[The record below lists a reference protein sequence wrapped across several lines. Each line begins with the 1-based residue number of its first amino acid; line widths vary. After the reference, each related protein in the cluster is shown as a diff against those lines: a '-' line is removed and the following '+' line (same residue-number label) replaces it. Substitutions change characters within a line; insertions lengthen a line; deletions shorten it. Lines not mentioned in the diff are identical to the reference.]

1 MKKKTYIQ
9 PQTETVCF
17 QNLSTLMVVSP
28 DTTHGSGDPNYTPE
42 DLAPPMY
49 VYDELP
55 EMVED

>member
-28 DTTHGSGDPNYTPE
+28 DTTHGQGNPHDTPE
-42 DLAPPMY
+42 DPAPPMT
-49 VYDELP
+49 VFDELP

>member
-28 DTTHGSGDPNYTPE
+28 DTTHGPGNTDAIPE